1 MRGQWI
7 NYDNFRLVELIDEV
21 KTRIVEPHNIED
33 VVHGALIV
41 GRDYYGLCKE
51 LKDYLEK
58 DDKKSEVKDY
68 PSYLYSTKKFD
79 QDAFD
84 REATNPNNG
93 HTDRERER
101 YGNNC

>member
-21 KTRIVEPHNIED
+21 KTRITEPHNIED
-33 VVHGALIV
+33 IVHGALIV

-58 DDKKSEVKDY
+58 DDKKSETKD
-68 PSYLYSTKKFD
+68 SSLYLDNTKEFNQK
-79 QDAFD
+79 
-84 REATNPNNG
+84 
-93 HTDRERER
+93 ERI
-101 YGNNC
+101 